1 MSDRLGQMTRRL
13 ARPGADVTRDGRGAR
28 QRALVFAPSPAP
40 ANAYR
45 DILQA
50 EGYDVLVAG
59 DPQSAEALLR
69 ASPVRLIVAVAPLV
83 GESLLAAWRV
93 LQPEAEIRVLPG
105 LLPLL
110 EERVAS
116 SAELIEFTARS
127 LSSLARLLPRA
138 GTAPAAVLARTQR
151 LAEDVAA
158 RLNLGARER
167 AAVRLVAALLPA
179 LPALH
184 GQGGEA
190 GSTAVM
196 GASDDI
202 VSMRATLVGFAEATR
217 SPFPL
222 GDVPAEE
229 AASGRPP
236 APVEVVE
243 AASLLAQLLEAGEAD
258 PPTAMRR
265 AAQLRSSLHPAAV
278 EAAIACSGGAVSRS
292 AGKILLA
299 DGDAPV
305 RSLLA
310 LRLENEG
317 YVVRSVGDGR
327 AALEEIKSER
337 PDLVLSESV
346 LPGLDGFALL
356 DALKR
361 DGLADV
367 PVLILSSRADAA
379 SVNKGLLMGAAD
391 YLGKPVN
398 LEVLITKI
406 ERVLSQ
412 DVAMVT
418 ARARLSLADL
428 GTGSLAELQYPTVRY
443 SDLRPGLR
451 ILNRFE
457 VQDELGEGGMG
468 KVFKAVDHKLEETIV
483 IKVLKDALVSDSS
496 RVDNFKREIRI
507 ARRIAHPGIVRSY
520 DFFEA
525 GPLHFVTMEYLEGR
539 NLRQELKRRGP
550 FPVARALRVTLE
562 VLEALEAAH
571 GLGVVHRD
579 IKPHNVL
586 LLASGHIKVLD
597 FGIAQALEP
606 DSKDGGT
613 RSIVGTPEY
622 MSPEQLVGDRVDA
635 RTDLYSVGVLLY
647 ELLTGNIPFHGDT
660 RRAIVNMQIN
670 VEAEPPS
677 RKNRE
682 VTPAVDALVAS
693 LLKKDRDE
701 RPGTARQAA
710 DRVRALL
717 EA

>member
-13 ARPGADVTRDGRGAR
+13 ARPGEEVARDGQGAR
-28 QRALVFAPSPAP
+28 QRALVFAPAPAP

-59 DPQSAEALLR
+59 EPQSAEALLR

-83 GESLLAAWRV
+83 GESLLASWRA

-116 SAELIEFTARS
+116 SAELIEFAARA

-138 GTAPAAVLARTQR
+138 AGGQAAVLARTQR
-151 LAEDVAA
+151 LCEDVAA
-158 RLNLGARER
+158 RLSLGARER
-167 AAVRLVAALLPA
+167 ASVRLVAALLPA
-179 LPALH
+179 LPTLH

-190 GSTAVM
+190 GSTVVM
-196 GASDDI
+196 GASDDLT
-202 VSMRATLVGFAEATR
+202 SMRPTLAGFAEATR

-222 GDVPAEE
+222 GDVPAGD
-229 AASGRPP
+229 AAAGRPP
-236 APVEVVE
+236 APVEIVE

-258 PPTAMRR
+258 PATAMRR
-265 AAQLRSSLHPAAV
+265 SAQLQASLHPAAV
-278 EAAIACSGGAVSRS
+278 EAAIACAGGPLPRGGA
-292 AGKILLA
+292 KILLA
-299 DGDAPV
+299 DGDAPA

-317 YVVRSVGDGR
+317 YLVRSVGDGR
-327 AALEEIKSER
+327 AALEEIKSDR
-337 PDLVLSESV
+337 PDLVLTESV

-361 DGLADV
+361 EGLADV

-398 LEVLITKI
+398 LEVLLTKM

-412 DVAMVT
+412 DVAMAT

-428 GTGSLAELQYPTVRY
+428 GTGPLGELASPTVRY

-451 ILNRFE
+451 ISNRFE

-468 KVFKAVDHKLEETIV
+468 KVFKAKDTKLEETIV
-483 IKVLKDALVSDSS
+483 IKVLKDSLVSDSN
-496 RVDNFKREIRI
+496 RVDSFKREIRI
-507 ARRIAHPGIVRSY
+507 ARRIAHPGIVRTY

-525 GPLHFVTMEYLEGR
+525 GPLHFVTMEYLEGY

-550 FPVARALRVTLE
+550 FPVARALRVALE

-571 GLGVVHRD
+571 ALGVVHRD

-586 LLASGHIKVLD
+586 LLANGHIKVLD

-635 RTDLYSVGVLLY
+635 RTDLYSTGVLLY

-682 VTPAVDALVAS
+682 VTAPVDALVAS
-693 LLKKDRDE
+693 LLRKDRDE